1 MKKVYQLQVSLTVD
15 TAHKQEIIA
24 KAQEFYS
31 ERGGDSDVD
40 DDGRGHPIP
49 AEDAIT
55 GIDEA
60 VAPARIRS
68 RQHPGHCHRCRI
80 SGRPAQCP
88 QPQVLE
94 AYRSAPSKAVLQL
107 TGHSTDGSTG
117 NEAEAPA
124 REGLDEFETGT
135 YLCRW
140 PNGDFS
146 VVAAANKRE
155 AIIELDEWD
164 AAHPSQVQAIDSFMV
179 DFTLTDEGRIVLKQF
194 SEATREIVWD
204 SCYPELQKVL
214 YSEGVTDDS
223 GDLLP
228 GGAERVLLAVKHERA
243 RLWEDQPTDEARTEL
258 GKRIAKETGTSGTVA
273 DYYVEENAKRILESE
288 DGEDGNPHS

>member
-1 MKKVYQLQVSLTVD
+1 MNKVYKFEISLTVD

-24 KAQEFYS
+24 KAQKVYS
-31 ERGGDSDVD
+31 ERRGDSNVD
-40 DDGRGHPIP
+40 DDGRERPLPGW
-49 AEDAIT
+49 DAIT
-55 GIDEA
+55 GIDNALMELMGTFPALDVEGIDLA
-60 VAPARIRS
+60 VRICDTDDSARDVVEIGDD
-68 RQHPGHCHRCRI
+68 QG
-80 SGRPAQCP
+80 Q
-88 QPQVLE
+88 Q
-94 AYRSAPSKAVLQL
+94 AVLQL

-117 NEAEAPA
+117 NEAKAPA
-124 REGLDEFETGT
+124 PEGLDEFETGT

-155 AIIELDEWD
+155 ALVELDEWD

-214 YSEGVTDDS
+214 HSDGVTDYS
-223 GDLLP
+223 GGLQP
-228 GGAERVLLAVKHERA
+228 GGAERVLQAVKHERA
-243 RLWEDQPTDEARTEL
+243 RLWEDQPIDEARTEL
-258 GKRIAKETGTSGTVA
+258 GKRIAKATGASGTVA
-273 DYYVEENAKRILESE
+273 DYYVENAKRILESE
-288 DGEDGNPHS
+288 DGEVGNPHS

>member
-117 NEAEAPA
+117 NEAEASA
-124 REGLDEFETGT
+124 REGPKADFGLTPW
-135 YLCRW
+135 YL
-140 PNGDFS
+140 PD
-146 VVAAANKRE
+146 
-155 AIIELDEWD
+155 
-164 AAHPSQVQAIDSFMV
+164 P
-179 DFTLTDEGRIVLKQF
+179 
-194 SEATREIVWD
+194 
-204 SCYPELQKVL
+204 
-214 YSEGVTDDS
+214 
-223 GDLLP
+223 
-228 GGAERVLLAVKHERA
+228 A
-243 RLWEDQPTDEARTEL
+243 RLASSFSTRTASSPRL
-258 GKRIAKETGTSGTVA
+258 RASA
-273 DYYVEENAKRILESE
+273 
-288 DGEDGNPHS
+288 